1 MKVSSTVLAKFSKNN
16 QCWHLKTCILS
27 LSWKGSYCP
36 DVFNIVSDILKV
48 RVFEYVWYEVYS
60 SSFKSWQFVN
70 IWNTPFFWLYKII
83 IIMLRGHITLSE
95 NCWSRAFIESWC
107 AKIKSV
113 TKTNIYFNTDE
124 IKINLDEILPEWNTH
139 LRQVVRGTNTFN
151 GLVMMPNSLAVSIT
165 IYVYAHTNVRR

>member
-1 MKVSSTVLAKFSKNN
+1 MSLNRYDMKFILLLSSPDN
-16 QCWHLKTCILS
+16 LS
-27 LSWKGSYCP
+27 ISETL
-36 DVFNIVSDILKV
+36 
-48 RVFEYVWYEVYS
+48 
-60 SSFKSWQFVN
+60 
-70 IWNTPFFWLYKII
+70 PFFWLYKII

-95 NCWSRAFIESWC
+95 NCWSCAFIESWC

-124 IKINLDEILPEWNTH
+124 IKINLDEILPEWNTY

>member
-1 MKVSSTVLAKFSKNN
+1 
-16 QCWHLKTCILS
+16 
-27 LSWKGSYCP
+27 
-36 DVFNIVSDILKV
+36 
-48 RVFEYVWYEVYS
+48 
-60 SSFKSWQFVN
+60 
-70 IWNTPFFWLYKII
+70 
-83 IIMLRGHITLSE
+83 MLRGHITLSE

-113 TKTNIYFNTDE
+113 TKTYIYIFFNTDE

-165 IYVYAHTNVRR
+165 IYVYAHTNVRRYCWYTGVKFVWSPNYMSFSFDAKHRSTVHAPNIFSLLFIWKHLIPYTQFNTFF

>member
-1 MKVSSTVLAKFSKNN
+1 MI
-16 QCWHLKTCILS
+16 WS
-27 LSWKGSYCP
+27 L
-36 DVFNIVSDILKV
+36 F
-48 RVFEYVWYEVYS
+48 

-95 NCWSRAFIESWC
+95 NCWSCAFIESWC

-165 IYVYAHTNVRR
+165 IYVYAHTNVRRYCWYTGVKFVWSPNYMSFSFDAKHRSTVHAPNIFSLLFIWKHLIPYTQFNTFF